1 MEEFNGNFNNT
12 NNKENDDSKDI
23 SSQSANNKDNGY
35 TVTPQGGFYTKP
47 HSEIIQDEVNN
58 NSYTATNTNNTNY
71 NQYNSG
77 YNPQGGYGY
86 YSQTQNPV
94 PKKEKKPKKEK
105 RFGLMTVLVACIL
118 AALISAGTAVAVVK
132 LTATEK
138 TIIKESNNV
147 PSENVNIT
155 VDETAYSAAEAVAK
169 KVTPSVVGIR
179 TTTAVMNFFGGSQEA
194 TGDGSGVIYSADG
207 YIITNYH
214 VIADAISYGT
224 NSKIE
229 VYLDSLDSEPYPATV
244 VGYNISA
251 DLAVIKIKATGLDA
265 IEFGK
270 SSELKVGQY
279 VITVGNPGGLEFM
292 DSVTYGI
299 ISGLNRVVTT
309 DSSVTLIQ
317 TDAAIN
323 PGNSGG
329 ALVNTKGQLVG
340 INSSKI
346 VSEEFEGMGFAIP
359 SDTVKEICDNI
370 ISNENA
376 PEPYIGIS
384 ISERYTS
391 EVLDFYGF
399 PSGAVVL
406 SVADGSPA
414 DNAGIKKGDI
424 ITEFNGVKI
433 NEYQIFIDEL
443 KNCKP
448 KDKVDIKIYRSGR
461 YYTAEITI
469 ASNN

>member
-1 MEEFNGNFNNT
+1 MEEFNGNINNFDTNDNDTVKENPTDNT
-12 NNKENDDSKDI
+12 NN
-23 SSQSANNKDNGY
+23 QDNGY
-35 TVTPQGGFYTKP
+35 TVTPQGGFYTKS
-47 HSEIIQDEVNN
+47 HNEIIQDNDGIKN
-58 NSYTATNTNNTNY
+58 NSTQYSYNTNY
-71 NQYNSG
+71 GQYNNQYN
-77 YNPQGGYGY
+77 PQYGY
-86 YSQTQNPV
+86 YNQTR
-94 PKKEKKPKKEK
+94 PKQMKEKKPKKDK
-105 RFGLMTVLVACIL
+105 RFSFLTVLVSCLL
-118 AALISAGTAVAVVK
+118 AGIISAAAAFGVVK
-132 LTATEK
+132 LTGGNEK
-138 TIIKESNNV
+138 TIIRENTNI
-147 PSENVNIT
+147 PSDNINIT
-155 VDETAYSAAEAVAK
+155 VDETAYSATEAVAK

-194 TGDGSGVIYSADG
+194 TGDGSGVIYTADG

-214 VIADAISYGT
+214 VIADAISYSS

-251 DLAVIKIKATGLDA
+251 DLAVIKIKAKGLNA

-299 ISGLNRVVTT
+299 ISGLDRVVTT

-329 ALVNTKGQLVG
+329 ALVNTQGKLVG

-359 SDTVKEICDNI
+359 SDTVKKICDNI

-406 SVADGSPA
+406 SVADDSPA
-414 DNAGIKKGDI
+414 QDAGIQKGDI

-433 NEYQIFIDEL
+433 NEYQIFMDEL

-461 YYTAEITI
+461 YYTTKVTI

>member
-1 MEEFNGNFNNT
+1 MEDFNNNINNT
-12 NNKENDDSKDI
+12 NDENDFEIEIYSDSEDSI
-23 SSQSANNKDNGY
+23 ESGY
-35 TVTPQGGFYTKP
+35 TVTPDGGFYTKS
-47 HSEIIQDEVNN
+47 HDEIIQDEVNSGYSSQNSYSADYQQYSNSYNSYNN
-58 NSYTATNTNNTNY
+58 NSY
-71 NQYNSG
+71 S
-77 YNPQGGYGY
+77 
-86 YSQTQNPV
+86 YSQNQNPSPV
-94 PKKEKKPKKEK
+94 KENKPKKE
-105 RFGLMTVLVACIL
+105 RRYGLGMVLIASLI
-118 AALISAGTAVAVVK
+118 AAIIGAGTSAIVAF
-132 LTATEK
+132 LTIPEK
-138 TIIKESNNV
+138 NVIKEIKNS

-155 VDETAYSAAEAVAK
+155 VEETAYSAAEAVAK

-179 TTTAVMNFFGGSQEA
+179 TTTDVMDFFGGSQEA
-194 TGDGSGVIYSADG
+194 TGDGSGVIYSSDG

-214 VIADAISYGT
+214 VIADAISYSS

-229 VYLDSLDSEPYPATV
+229 VYTDTLETDPYPATV
-244 VGYNISA
+244 VGYNISS
-251 DLAVIKIKATGLDA
+251 DLAVIKIEKTGLSA
-265 IEFGK
+265 VEFAK

-299 ISGLNRVVTT
+299 ISGLDRVITSDINV
-309 DSSVTLIQ
+309 SLIQ

-329 ALVNTKGQLVG
+329 ALVNTNGQLVG

-399 PSGAVVL
+399 PNGAVVL

-414 DNAGIKKGDI
+414 KKSGIQKGDI
-424 ITEFNGVKI
+424 ITEFNGKKI
-433 NEYQIFIDEL
+433 GEYQVFIDEL

-448 KDKVDIKIYRSGR
+448 GDKVDVKIYRSGR
-461 YYTAEITI
+461 YYTVEVTI